1 MWDTVSS
8 ADSGSDSLAAGV
20 PELVAGVPAHD
31 LESESAQAQNPAWGP
46 VWDRGYQ
53 SKTGSL
59 YPLQCRSPRNHRH
72 SEIYFLDQGHLR

>member
-31 LESESAQAQNPAWGP
+31 LASESAQAQNLAWGP
-46 VWDRGYQ
+46 GWDRG
-53 SKTGSL
+53 SSPKA
-59 YPLQCRSPRNHRH
+59 PLRTKCLLSSYSCRTSTP
-72 SEIYFLDQGHLR
+72 IFPA